1 MGQPSRRR
9 FRVRRAER
17 RCPRP
22 FKIAPTTEKR
32 PRGDAFIFC
41 PCHLPVSTAVRG
53 MVFGGGAFGTLVGR
67 NTISVGI
74 TFGVIYMALLAAGDT
89 TLPSASAMASV

>member
-1 MGQPSRRR
+1 
-9 FRVRRAER
+9 
-17 RCPRP
+17 
-22 FKIAPTTEKR
+22 
-32 PRGDAFIFC
+32 
-41 PCHLPVSTAVRG
+41 